1 MDATLDAKKRD
12 GRGKNEAR
20 RLRGSG
26 RIPAVVYGARKD
38 GQAPEGVPVAVDPK
52 EVLRILHSESGAN
65 TLINLKLDGSGE
77 SRVMVRDYQL
87 DPVTH
92 QLLHADFYQLAM
104 DKAIIVSVPIVIKG
118 EPAGVKQQGGLLD
131 FVTRE
136 IQVQCLP
143 TDIPEHIDIDVSELM
158 LHQSVRVKDLA
169 TDPKWKAIT
178 DGETMLVHVVVPKA
192 EEAAATATAEAEGVA
207 APVAA
212 AGTTAEPEVIKKG
225 KTEKEEEP
233 AKK

>member
-20 RLRGSG
+20 RLRVSG

-38 GQAPEGVPVAVDPK
+38 GQVPEGVPVAVDPK

-65 TLINLKLDGSGE
+65 TLINLKLEGAE
-77 SRVMVRDYQL
+77 ARVMVRDYQL

-104 DKAIIVSVPIVIKG
+104 DRAIIVSVPIVIKG
-118 EPAGVKQQGGLLD
+118 EPAGVKVQGGLLD
-131 FVTRE
+131 FVTRD
-136 IQVQCLP
+136 IQLQVLP
-143 TDIPEHIDIDVSELM
+143 TDIPESIVVDVSELM
-158 LHQSVRVKDLA
+158 LHQSIRVRDLA
-169 TDPKWKAIT
+169 VDPKWKAVT
-178 DGETMLVHVVVPKA
+178 EGETMLVHVVMPKA
-192 EEAAATATAEAEGVA
+192 EEVVAPAADAAA

-212 AGTTAEPEVIKKG
+212 AGTEPEVIKKG
-225 KTEKEEEP
+225 KTDKEEEAP
-233 AKK
+233 KKEAPKK